1 MEKRKITVIPTKTH
15 KTQVIE
21 SAATTLA
28 ELKADLT
35 KAGID
40 YTDCTF
46 FEGLTKIELKND
58 AAILPHDVPYKG
70 TTTNNLVFMIT
81 NASKKIR
88 SGAGLDRKAIIEEIK
103 AKNLTEVV
111 KKTYGKNYT
120 NCKTEALQEILNKEA
135 ASTTADASTPT
146 AKAAPIKKEVPNMPV
161 TKTIDPSNYVTNLS
175 SYVTKAELREV
186 IESLLKEMENAGMD
200 YSDDIDID
208 NIAIIGNVTSDTSNA
223 SKEEKSDSPYSAS
236 ELDSMFKNM

>member
-88 SGAGLDRKAIIEEIK
+88 SGAKLDRKSIVEEIK

-120 NCKTEALQEILNKEA
+120 NCKTEDLEKILSMNNTPTLKEA
-135 ASTTADASTPT
+135 PA
-146 AKAAPIKKEVPNMPV
+146 KKEVSNESVM
-161 TKTIDPSNYVTNLS
+161 KTTDLSN
-175 SYVTKAELREV
+175 YVTKAELREV
-186 IESLLKEMENAGMD
+186 IESLLKEMEDVEVD
-200 YSDDIDID
+200 YVEDVDID
-208 NIAIIGNVTSDTSNA
+208 NIAIIGKVSSSN
-223 SKEEKSDSPYSAS
+223 SEEEKSDSPYSS
-236 ELDSMFKNM
+236 NELDYMFKDM

>member
-88 SGAGLDRKAIIEEIK
+88 SGAKLDRKAIIEEIK

-120 NCKTEALQEILNKEA
+120 NCKTEDLEKILSMNNTPTLKEA
-135 ASTTADASTPT
+135 PA
-146 AKAAPIKKEVPNMPV
+146 KKEVPNKSVM
-161 TKTIDPSNYVTNLS
+161 KTTDLSN
-175 SYVTKAELREV
+175 YVTKAELRKV
-186 IESLLKEMENAGMD
+186 IESLLKEMEDVEVD
-200 YSDDIDID
+200 YVEDVDID
-208 NIAIIGNVTSDTSNA
+208 NIAIIGKVSSSN
-223 SKEEKSDSPYSAS
+223 SEEEKSDSPYSS
-236 ELDSMFKNM
+236 NELDDMFKDM

>member
-1 MEKRKITVIPTKTH
+1 METRKITIISTKNHSTKVIN
-15 KTQVIE
+15 

-28 ELKADLT
+28 ELKADLNN
-35 KAGID
+35 AGIG

-46 FEGLTKIELKND
+46 FEGLTKTELKND
-58 AAILPHDVPYKG
+58 EAILPHDVPYKG

-88 SGAGLDRKAIIEEIK
+88 SGADRKSIIAEIK

-120 NCKTEALQEILNKEA
+120 NCKTEDLEKILSMNNTSTPKEA
-135 ASTTADASTPT
+135 PA
-146 AKAAPIKKEVPNMPV
+146 KKEVPNNLAM
-161 TKTIDPSNYVTNLS
+161 KTTDLS

-186 IESLLKEMENAGMD
+186 IESLLKEMEDVEVD
-200 YSDDIDID
+200 YVEDVDID
-208 NIAIIGNVTSDTSNA
+208 NIAIIGKVSSSN
-223 SKEEKSDSPYSAS
+223 SEEEKSDSPYSS
-236 ELDSMFKNM
+236 NELDDMFKDM

>member
-46 FEGLTKIELKND
+46 FEGLTKIELKNN

-88 SGAGLDRKAIIEEIK
+88 SGAKLDRKAIIEEIK
-103 AKNLTEVV
+103 VKNLTEVV

-120 NCKTEALQEILNKEA
+120 NCKTEDLQKILNKEV
-135 ASTTADASTPT
+135 ASTPADASAPT
-146 AKAAPIKKEVPNMPV
+146 AKVAPAKKEAPSKPTM
-161 TKTIDPSNYVTNLS
+161 KTTDLSN
-175 SYVTKAELREV
+175 YVTKAELRKV
-186 IESLLKEMENAGMD
+186 IESLLKEMEDADVD
-200 YSDDIDID
+200 YIEDVDID
-208 NIAIIGNVTSDTSNA
+208 NIAIIGKVSSSN
-223 SKEEKSDSPYSAS
+223 SEEEKSDSPYSPN
-236 ELDSMFKNM
+236 ELDDMFKGM

>member
-88 SGAGLDRKAIIEEIK
+88 SGAKLDRKAIVEEIK

-120 NCKTEALQEILNKEA
+120 NCKTEDLEKILSMNNTPTLKEA
-135 ASTTADASTPT
+135 PA
-146 AKAAPIKKEVPNMPV
+146 KKEVPN
-161 TKTIDPSNYVTNLS
+161 KTTDLSN
-175 SYVTKAELREV
+175 YVTKAELREV
-186 IESLLKEMENAGMD
+186 IESLLKEMEYVEID
-200 YSDDIDID
+200 YVEDVDID
-208 NIAIIGNVTSDTSNA
+208 NIAIIGKVSSSN
-223 SKEEKSDSPYSAS
+223 SEEEKSDSPYSS
-236 ELDSMFKNM
+236 NELDDMFKDM

>member
-88 SGAGLDRKAIIEEIK
+88 SGAKLDRKAIIEEIK

-120 NCKTEALQEILNKEA
+120 NCKTEDLEKILSMNNTPTLKEA
-135 ASTTADASTPT
+135 PA
-146 AKAAPIKKEVPNMPV
+146 KKEVPSESVM
-161 TKTIDPSNYVTNLS
+161 KTTDLSN
-175 SYVTKAELREV
+175 YVTKAELREV
-186 IESLLKEMENAGMD
+186 IESLLKEMEEVEVD
-200 YSDDIDID
+200 YVEDVDIN
-208 NIAIIGNVTSDTSNA
+208 NIAIIGKVSSSN
-223 SKEEKSDSPYSAS
+223 SEEEKSDSPYSS
-236 ELDSMFKNM
+236 NELDDMFKDM

>member
-88 SGAGLDRKAIIEEIK
+88 SGAKLDRKAIIEEIK

-120 NCKTEALQEILNKEA
+120 NCKTEDLEKILSMNNNSAPKEA
-135 ASTTADASTPT
+135 PA
-146 AKAAPIKKEVPNMPV
+146 KKETVE
-161 TKTIDPSNYVTNLS
+161 TNVLNNTE
-175 SYVTKAELREV
+175 YVTKNQLKEV
-186 IESLLKEMENAGMD
+186 ITGLVEEMKYVGID
-200 YSDDIDID
+200 SSDEINID
-208 NIAIIGNVTSDTSNA
+208 NISIIGDVSSSN
-223 SKEEKSDSPYSAS
+223 SKKEDDSPYSS
-236 ELDSMFKNM
+236 NELDDMFKDM

>member
-88 SGAGLDRKAIIEEIK
+88 SGAKLDRKAIIEEIK

-120 NCKTEALQEILNKEA
+120 NCKTEDLEKILSMNNNSAPKEA
-135 ASTTADASTPT
+135 PA
-146 AKAAPIKKEVPNMPV
+146 KKETVETKSNTSVPND
-161 TKTIDPSNYVTNLS
+161 TEYI
-175 SYVTKAELREV
+175 TKAQLKEV
-186 IESLLKEMENAGMD
+186 ITGLVEEMKYVGMD
-200 YSDDIDID
+200 YSNEINID
-208 NIAIIGNVTSDTSNA
+208 NISIIGDVSSSN
-223 SKEEKSDSPYSAS
+223 SKKEEDYPYSS
-236 ELDSMFKNM
+236 NELDDMFKDM

>member
-88 SGAGLDRKAIIEEIK
+88 SGAKLDRKAIIEEIK
-103 AKNLTEVV
+103 VKNLTEVV

-120 NCKTEALQEILNKEA
+120 NCKTEDLQKILNKET
-135 ASTTADASTPT
+135 ASTTADASAPT
-146 AKAAPIKKEVPNMPV
+146 AKAAPAKKEVPNKPAM
-161 TKTIDPSNYVTNLS
+161 KTTDLS
-175 SYVTKAELREV
+175 SYVTKAELRKV
-186 IESLLKEMENAGMD
+186 IESLLKEMEDADVD
-200 YSDDIDID
+200 YIENVDID
-208 NIAIIGNVTSDTSNA
+208 NIAIIGKVSSSN
-223 SKEEKSDSPYSAS
+223 SEEEKSDSPYSPN
-236 ELDSMFKNM
+236 ELDDMFKGM

>member
-1 MEKRKITVIPTKTH
+1 METRKITIISTKNHSTKVIN
-15 KTQVIE
+15 

-28 ELKADLT
+28 ELKSDLDN
-35 KAGID
+35 AGIG

-46 FEGLTKIELKND
+46 FEGLTKTELKND

-88 SGAGLDRKAIIEEIK
+88 SGAKLDRKAIIDEIK

-120 NCKTEALQEILNKEA
+120 NCKTEDLEKIFSMNNTFIPKNA
-135 ASTTADASTPT
+135 PT
-146 AKAAPIKKEVPNMPV
+146 KKETVE
-161 TKTIDPSNYVTNLS
+161 TKSNTSISNDTEYI
-175 SYVTKAELREV
+175 TKAQLKEV
-186 IESLLKEMENAGMD
+186 ITSLVEEMKYVGID
-200 YSDDIDID
+200 YSDEINID
-208 NIAIIGNVTSDTSNA
+208 NISIIGNVSSSN
-223 SKEEKSDSPYSAS
+223 SKKEDDSPYSS
-236 ELDSMFKNM
+236 NELDDMFKDM

>member
-88 SGAGLDRKAIIEEIK
+88 SGAKLDRKAIIEEIK

-120 NCKTEALQEILNKEA
+120 NCKTEDLEKILSMNNTSTLKEA
-135 ASTTADASTPT
+135 PA
-146 AKAAPIKKEVPNMPV
+146 KKEVSNESVM
-161 TKTIDPSNYVTNLS
+161 KTTDLSN
-175 SYVTKAELREV
+175 YVTKAELREV
-186 IESLLKEMENAGMD
+186 IESLLKEMEDVEVD
-200 YSDDIDID
+200 YVEDVDID
-208 NIAIIGNVTSDTSNA
+208 NIAIIGKVSSSN
-223 SKEEKSDSPYSAS
+223 SEEEKSDSPYSS
-236 ELDSMFKNM
+236 NELDDMFKDM

>member
-88 SGAGLDRKAIIEEIK
+88 SGAKLDRKAIIEEIK
-103 AKNLTEVV
+103 SKNLTELV
-111 KKTYGKNYT
+111 KKTYGKSYT
-120 NCKTEALQEILNKEA
+120 NCKTEDLQKILSKES
-135 ASTTADASTPT
+135 ASTTADASAPT
-146 AKAAPIKKEVPNMPV
+146 AKAAPAKKEAPSKPAM
-161 TKTIDPSNYVTNLS
+161 KTTDLSN
-175 SYVTKAELREV
+175 YVTKAELKKV
-186 IESLLKEMENAGMD
+186 IESLLKEMEDSDVD
-200 YSDDIDID
+200 YVEDVDID
-208 NIAIIGNVTSDTSNA
+208 NIAIIGKISSSN
-223 SKEEKSDSPYSAS
+223 SEEEKSDSPYSS
-236 ELDSMFKNM
+236 NELDDMFKGM

>member
-88 SGAGLDRKAIIEEIK
+88 SGAKLDRKAIIEEIK

-111 KKTYGKNYT
+111 KKVYGKNYT
-120 NCKTEALQEILNKEA
+120 NCKTEDLERILSMNNNSAPKEA
-135 ASTTADASTPT
+135 PA
-146 AKAAPIKKEVPNMPV
+146 KKETVE
-161 TKTIDPSNYVTNLS
+161 TKSNISVSNDTEYI
-175 SYVTKAELREV
+175 TKAQLKEV
-186 IESLLKEMENAGMD
+186 ITGLVEEMKYVGMD
-200 YSDDIDID
+200 YSDEINID
-208 NIAIIGNVTSDTSNA
+208 NISIIGDVSSSN
-223 SKEEKSDSPYSAS
+223 SKKEDDSPYSS
-236 ELDSMFKNM
+236 NELDDMFKDM

>member
-88 SGAGLDRKAIIEEIK
+88 SGAKLDRKAIVEEIK

-120 NCKTEALQEILNKEA
+120 NCKTEDLEKILSMNNTPTLKEA
-135 ASTTADASTPT
+135 SA
-146 AKAAPIKKEVPNMPV
+146 KKEVPSESVM
-161 TKTIDPSNYVTNLS
+161 KTTDLSN
-175 SYVTKAELREV
+175 YVTKAELREV
-186 IESLLKEMENAGMD
+186 IESLLKEMEEVEVD
-200 YSDDIDID
+200 YVEDVDID
-208 NIAIIGNVTSDTSNA
+208 NIAIIGKVSSSN
-223 SKEEKSDSPYSAS
+223 SEEEKSDSPYSS
-236 ELDSMFKNM
+236 NELDDMFKDM

>member
-70 TTTNNLVFMIT
+70 TITNNLVFMIT

-88 SGAGLDRKAIIEEIK
+88 SGAKLDRKAIIEEIK
-103 AKNLTEVV
+103 VKNLTEVV

-120 NCKTEALQEILNKEA
+120 NCKTEDLEKIINKES
-135 ASTTADASTPT
+135 ASTTADDSVPT
-146 AKAAPIKKEVPNMPV
+146 AKAAPAKK
-161 TKTIDPSNYVTNLS
+161 TTDPSNYVTK
-175 SYVTKAELREV
+175 TELKRV
-186 IESLLKEMENAGMD
+186 IESLLKEMENVGMD
-200 YSDDIDID
+200 YSNDIDID
-208 NIAIIGNVTSDTSNA
+208 NIAIIGNVTLDT
-223 SKEEKSDSPYSAS
+223 SKEEESDSPYSS
-236 ELDSMFKNM
+236 NELDDMFKDM

>member
-88 SGAGLDRKAIIEEIK
+88 SGAKLDRKAIIEEIK
-103 AKNLTEVV
+103 VKNLTEVV

-120 NCKTEALQEILNKEA
+120 NCKTEDLQKILNKEA
-135 ASTTADASTPT
+135 APATADVSAPT
-146 AKAAPIKKEVPNMPV
+146 AKAAPAKKEVPNKPAM
-161 TKTIDPSNYVTNLS
+161 KTTDLS
-175 SYVTKAELREV
+175 SYVTKAELRKV
-186 IESLLKEMENAGMD
+186 IESLLKEMEDADVD
-200 YSDDIDID
+200 YIEDVDID
-208 NIAIIGNVTSDTSNA
+208 NIAIIGKVSSSN
-223 SKEEKSDSPYSAS
+223 SEEEKSDSPYSPN
-236 ELDSMFKNM
+236 ELDDMFKGM

>member
-88 SGAGLDRKAIIEEIK
+88 SGAKLDRKAIIEEIK

-120 NCKTEALQEILNKEA
+120 NCKTEDLEKILSMNNTSTLKEA
-135 ASTTADASTPT
+135 PA
-146 AKAAPIKKEVPNMPV
+146 KKEAPN
-161 TKTIDPSNYVTNLS
+161 KTTDLSN
-175 SYVTKAELREV
+175 YVTKAELREV
-186 IESLLKEMENAGMD
+186 IESLLKEMEDVEVD
-200 YSDDIDID
+200 YVEDVDID
-208 NIAIIGNVTSDTSNA
+208 NIAIIGKVSSND
-223 SKEEKSDSPYSAS
+223 SEEEKSDSPYSS
-236 ELDSMFKNM
+236 NELDDMFKDM

>member
-88 SGAGLDRKAIIEEIK
+88 SGAKLDRKAIIEEIK
-103 AKNLTEVV
+103 VKNLTEVV

-120 NCKTEALQEILNKEA
+120 NCKTEDLEKILSMNNTPTLKEA
-135 ASTTADASTPT
+135 PA
-146 AKAAPIKKEVPNMPV
+146 KKEVPSESVM
-161 TKTIDPSNYVTNLS
+161 KTTDLTN
-175 SYVTKAELREV
+175 YVTKAELREV
-186 IESLLKEMENAGMD
+186 IESLLKEVE
-200 YSDDIDID
+200 
-208 NIAIIGNVTSDTSNA
+208 
-223 SKEEKSDSPYSAS
+223 
-236 ELDSMFKNM
+236 

>member
-88 SGAGLDRKAIIEEIK
+88 SGAKLDRKAIIEEIK

-120 NCKTEALQEILNKEA
+120 NCKTEDLEKILSMNNTPTLKEA
-135 ASTTADASTPT
+135 PA
-146 AKAAPIKKEVPNMPV
+146 KKEVPN
-161 TKTIDPSNYVTNLS
+161 KTTDLSN
-175 SYVTKAELREV
+175 YVTKAELREV
-186 IESLLKEMENAGMD
+186 IESLLKEMDDAEID
-200 YSDDIDID
+200 YVEDVDID
-208 NIAIIGNVTSDTSNA
+208 NIAIIGKVSSSN
-223 SKEEKSDSPYSAS
+223 SEEEKSDSPYSS
-236 ELDSMFKNM
+236 NELDDMFKDM

>member
-88 SGAGLDRKAIIEEIK
+88 SGAKLDRKAIIEEIK

-120 NCKTEALQEILNKEA
+120 NCKTEDLEKILSMNNTPTLKEA
-135 ASTTADASTPT
+135 PA
-146 AKAAPIKKEVPNMPV
+146 KKEVSNESVM
-161 TKTIDPSNYVTNLS
+161 KTTDLSN
-175 SYVTKAELREV
+175 YVTKAELREV
-186 IESLLKEMENAGMD
+186 IESLLKEMEYAEVD
-200 YSDDIDID
+200 YVEDVDID
-208 NIAIIGNVTSDTSNA
+208 NIAIIGKVSSSN
-223 SKEEKSDSPYSAS
+223 SEEEKSDSPYSS
-236 ELDSMFKNM
+236 NELDDMFKDM

>member
-88 SGAGLDRKAIIEEIK
+88 SGVKLDRKAIIEEIK

-120 NCKTEALQEILNKEA
+120 NCKTEDLEKILSMNNTPTLKEA
-135 ASTTADASTPT
+135 PA
-146 AKAAPIKKEVPNMPV
+146 KKEVPSESVM
-161 TKTIDPSNYVTNLS
+161 KTTDLSN
-175 SYVTKAELREV
+175 YVTKAELREV
-186 IESLLKEMENAGMD
+186 IESLLKEMEDVEVD
-200 YSDDIDID
+200 YIEDVDID
-208 NIAIIGNVTSDTSNA
+208 NIAIIGKVSSSN
-223 SKEEKSDSPYSAS
+223 SEEEKSDSPYSS
-236 ELDSMFKNM
+236 NELDDMFKDM

>member
-88 SGAGLDRKAIIEEIK
+88 SGAKLDRKAIIEEIK
-103 AKNLTEVV
+103 VKNLTEVV

-120 NCKTEALQEILNKEA
+120 NCKTEDLEKILSMNNNSIPKE
-135 ASTTADASTPT
+135 TPV
-146 AKAAPIKKEVPNMPV
+146 KKETVE
-161 TKTIDPSNYVTNLS
+161 TKSNTSISNDTEYI
-175 SYVTKAELREV
+175 TKAQLKEV
-186 IESLLKEMENAGMD
+186 ITGLVEEMKYVGMD
-200 YSDDIDID
+200 YSDEINID
-208 NIAIIGNVTSDTSNA
+208 NISIISDVSSSN
-223 SKEEKSDSPYSAS
+223 SKKEDDSPYSS
-236 ELDSMFKNM
+236 NELDDMFKDM

>member
-1 MEKRKITVIPTKTH
+1 METRKITIISTKNHSTKVIN
-15 KTQVIE
+15 

-28 ELKADLT
+28 ELKSDLNN
-35 KAGID
+35 AGIS

-46 FEGLTKIELKND
+46 FEGLTKTELKND

-88 SGAGLDRKAIIEEIK
+88 SGAKLDRKAIIEEIK

-120 NCKTEALQEILNKEA
+120 NCKTEDLEKILSMNNNSASKEA
-135 ASTTADASTPT
+135 PA
-146 AKAAPIKKEVPNMPV
+146 KKETVETKSNTSVPND
-161 TKTIDPSNYVTNLS
+161 TEYI
-175 SYVTKAELREV
+175 TKAQLKEV
-186 IESLLKEMENAGMD
+186 ITGLVEEMKYVGMD
-200 YSDDIDID
+200 YSDEINID
-208 NIAIIGNVTSDTSNA
+208 NISIIGDVSSSNLK
-223 SKEEKSDSPYSAS
+223 KEDDSPYSS
-236 ELDSMFKNM
+236 NELDDMFKDM